1 MMRKHPSSLGA
12 RRVTLRGVPRAG
24 RTRRPILL
32 FGVCAVLLAG
42 AAIGVA
48 ALADVGGGR
57 DGPRVRTVKPR
68 AIRFDAGRGWAEL
81 RRQVELGPRPAGS
94 ETLQALAVR
103 LRDAL
108 PNGRREPVPG
118 HPGLYNVTGRLPGR
132 GPAILVAAHYDTKDM
147 PGFVGANDGAAGT
160 AAVLELARALRKIPR
175 TREIRFALFD
185 GEESDDDR
193 RPFLVTG
200 LRGSRAYEQ
209 RHRGE
214 IGVVILLDFVAGK
227 QLQIRREATSD
238 ANLWRELRAA
248 AEHVGAGAAFPA
260 GKAPAVTDDH
270 TPFLLRGIPAIDV
283 IQWPYR
289 CWHRP
294 CDNLDAVDRRSLD
307 LSGEAVLELVRTLAQ

>member
-1 MMRKHPSSLGA
+1 MMRKHASSLGA

-68 AIRFDAGRGWAEL
+68 AIRFDAARGWAEL

-147 PGFVGANDGAAGT
+147 PGSSAPTT
-160 AAVLELARALRKIPR
+160 ARRAPRRCSSSHAPCATIPR

-260 GKAPAVTDDH
+260 GKAP
-270 TPFLLRGIPAIDV
+270 R
-283 IQWPYR
+283 
-289 CWHRP
+289 
-294 CDNLDAVDRRSLD
+294 
-307 LSGEAVLELVRTLAQ
+307 